1 MIIQLAGYPIFA
13 NGQDKPAQTPEEL
26 LGAAKIIRWI
36 LLNESDWTQL
46 PDSNMGPVLKQEWA
60 VFRQHLRD
68 LPPTFP
74 AELSA
79 TLEIMDPPSNAPA
92 SWVVLQPR

>member
-1 MIIQLAGYPIFA
+1 MIIQLAGYPVFV
-13 NGQDKPAQTPEEL
+13 NGHEKGAATPEEIRL
-26 LGAAKIIRWI
+26 AFTVIRWI

-60 VFRQHLRD
+60 VFRQYLRD
-68 LPPTFP
+68 LPLSLPS
-74 AELSA
+74 ELSA
-79 TLEIMDPPSNAPA
+79 TLEIVDPPSNAPA